1 MKLVVDSS
9 SLAKRYVQEFGSEKL
24 DQLLQK
30 ATELALCIILVPE
43 VISGLNRRIREGVLD
58 HKNYLVVKKQLLNDV
73 RDAVILQI
81 TPSVI
86 SHSAKLLENNVLRAM
101 DALHVACA
109 LEWEADI
116 FVTSDRRQLIAAQN
130 AGLSTEYLGHR
141 DREEPHDSP
150 LSHHAAYGSVLRG
163 SADPRQDH
171 IQGNNKPR
179 EEK

>member
-24 DQLLQK
+24 DQLLRK
-30 ATELALCIILVPE
+30 ASELALCIILVPE
-43 VISGLNRRIREGVLD
+43 VVSALSRRIRENALD
-58 HKNYLVVKKQLLNDV
+58 HKNYFVVKKQLLNDV

-86 SHSAKLLENNVLRAM
+86 SISVKLLENNVLRGM

-109 LEWEADI
+109 LEWKADL

-130 AGLSTEYLGHR
+130 AGLRTEYLGQPVNSGDQKGPGH
-141 DREEPHDSP
+141 
-150 LSHHAAYGSVLRG
+150 
-163 SADPRQDH
+163 
-171 IQGNNKPR
+171 
-179 EEK
+179 